1 MLAGV
6 TVHPD
11 GRILCTAPEVGHI
24 IALTPTLRY
33 LNVFSGGEV
42 PFHWPVGVA
51 TDADGDVYV
60 AESAAHR
67 VTKVDRD
74 GRTCAMWGK
83 EGTRPGE
90 FSWPKDVAVGV
101 SGRLY
106 VADTNNSRLQ
116 VLSPSG
122 EVLGCVGSSGSEP
135 GEFDFPAA
143 VAVDYEERLYVA
155 DTFND
160 RIQVL
165 SLNPA
170 RIDQPAWSVT
180 AIHMGPLRQPHAIA
194 TDLLGGI
201 VAVDWGNSRLVAYY
215 ATGGFVTVGSGST
228 PPLRL
233 RDPSGVAVDDEGYMY
248 VTDVSDEGWGRL
260 RKITPEG
267 IVIAEWL

>member
-1 MLAGV
+1 MAGV

-11 GRILCTAPEVGHI
+11 RRILCTAPEGGHI
-24 IALTPTLRY
+24 IAFTPTLRY
-33 LNVFSGGEV
+33 LSVFSGGEV
-42 PFHWPVGVA
+42 PFQWPVGVA
-51 TDADGDVYV
+51 TDANGEVYV
-60 AESAAHR
+60 AKSAAHR

-83 EGTRPGE
+83 QGTRPGE

-143 VAVDYEERLYVA
+143 VEVDHEERLYVA

-165 SLNPA
+165 SLDPT
-170 RIDQPAWSVT
+170 RIDQLTWSVT
-180 AIHMGPLRQPHAIA
+180 AIHTGPLRQPHAIA

-201 VAVDWGNSRLVAYY
+201 VAVDWGNSRLVAYH

-233 RDPSGVAVDDEGYMY
+233 RDPSGVALDDEGYMY